1 MTHNVVVETPYSN
14 VITLLL
20 DGKDISSDIYSADIK
35 LRAGQVPHMTIKLNF
50 RRLEMNDVE
59 MDIEG
64 LEDDDKLDADE

>member
-14 VITLLL
+14 VIKLLL
-20 DGKDISSDIYSADIK
+20 DGKDISNDVYSADIK
-35 LRAGQVPHMTIKLNF
+35 LRAGQPPQMTIKFSF

-64 LEDDDKLDADE
+64 LEDDHN